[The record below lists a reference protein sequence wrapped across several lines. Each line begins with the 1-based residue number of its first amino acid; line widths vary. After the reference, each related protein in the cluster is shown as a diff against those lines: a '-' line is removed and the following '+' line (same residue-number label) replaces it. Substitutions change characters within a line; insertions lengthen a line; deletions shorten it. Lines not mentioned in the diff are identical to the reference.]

1 MGILCKFAYNSYTH
15 FFLLHNM
22 DRIQALQI
30 FARTVESGS
39 FTKAA
44 DQLNLHISVV
54 SKGIKYLETQ
64 LGSRLLNRTTRKLAL
79 TAEGEVFYE
88 KCQTLLAELENTFQD
103 LSGSAQQAVGKL
115 RIDMP
120 PSLVNFVM
128 SRLPEFHRQYP
139 DIQLVVSAS
148 DKVQNLIDE
157 GLDCAIRMGELDD
170 AGYIARRL
178 GDLPMVL
185 CAAPRYLSE
194 FGSPK
199 TLDDL
204 EHHRAIHYFSD
215 KHRKIMPWRFE
226 QGGNDVG
233 MKIPCVMSVND
244 SNVLLQA
251 VLAGFG
257 ISYMSCM
264 LADPYLENGSL
275 VKVLPDY
282 HKPSRPVWLVYPQRE
297 FIPKRLEVFIEWLL
311 NTFKEYCN

>member
-1 MGILCKFAYNSYTH
+1 MGILCKFAYNAYTY

-30 FARTVESGS
+30 FACTVESGS

-88 KCQTLLAELENTFQD
+88 KCQVLLAELENTFQD

-139 DIQLVVSAS
+139 NIQLIVSAS

-157 GLDCAIRMGELDD
+157 GFDCAIRMGELDD
-170 AGYIARRL
+170 ARYIARRL

-215 KHRKIMPWRFE
+215 KQRKIMPWRFE
-226 QGGNDVG
+226 KENNDVSI
-233 MKIPCVMSVND
+233 KIPCIMSVND

-257 ISYMSCM
+257 ISYMSY
-264 LADPYLENGSL
+264 LFAEPYLKDGL
-275 VKVLPDY
+275 LLPVLPDY
-282 HKPSRPVWLVYPQRE
+282 HKPSRPVWVVYPQRT
-297 FIPKRLEVFIEWLL
+297 FIPKRLEVFIEWLMEK
-311 NTFKEYCN
+311 FKQI

>member
-1 MGILCKFAYNSYTH
+1 
-15 FFLLHNM
+15 M

-54 SKGIKYLETQ
+54 SKGIKYLENQ
-64 LGSRLLNRTTRKLAL
+64 LGSRLLNRTTRKIAL
-79 TAEGEVFYE
+79 TAEGEAFYE
-88 KCQTLLAELENTFQD
+88 KCQRLLAELENTFQD
-103 LSGSAQQAVGKL
+103 LSGSAQQTVGKL
-115 RIDMP
+115 HIDLP
-120 PSLVNFVM
+120 PSVVAFVM
-128 SRLPEFHRQYP
+128 ERLPTFHRLYP
-139 DIQLVVSAS
+139 DIQLVITAS

-185 CAAPRYLSE
+185 CATPSYLVE
-194 FGSPK
+194 FGTP
-199 TLDDL
+199 TTFADL
-204 EHHRAIHYFSD
+204 EQHRAIHYFSA

-226 QGGNDVG
+226 KEGNYTEI
-233 MKIPCVMSVND
+233 KIPCVMSVND

-257 ISYMSCM
+257 ISYMPCM
-264 LADPYLENGSL
+264 LAEPYLANGS
-275 VKVLPDY
+275 
-282 HKPSRPVWLVYPQRE
+282 LVYPQRE
-297 FIPKRLEVFIEWLL
+297 FIPKRLQVFIEWVMAE
-311 NTFKEYCN
+311 FQDYRA

>member
-1 MGILCKFAYNSYTH
+1 
-15 FFLLHNM
+15 M

-88 KCQTLLAELENTFQD
+88 KCQSLLAELENTFHD

-120 PSLVNFVM
+120 PALVSFILA
-128 SRLPEFHRQYP
+128 RLPGFQRQYP
-139 DIQLVVSAS
+139 DIQPVITSS
-148 DKVQNLIDE
+148 DAIQNLIDE
-157 GLDCAIRMGELDD
+157 GLDCAIRMGELED
-170 AGYIARRL
+170 AGYIARKL
-178 GDLPMVL
+178 GTIPMLL
-185 CAAPRYLSE
+185 CASSVYLE
-194 FGSPK
+194 RHGTPK
-199 TLDDL
+199 NLAEL
-204 EHHRAIHYFSD
+204 EQDHHSINYFSG

-226 QGGNDVG
+226 HKGKAESIK
-233 MKIPCVMSVND
+233 MRCSMLVND

-257 ISYMSCM
+257 VSYMPCM
-264 LADPYLENGSL
+264 LAEPYLENGEL
-275 VKVLPDY
+275 VQLLPDY
-282 HKPSRPVWLVYPQRE
+282 RKPSRPVWLVYPQRE
-297 FIPKRLEVFIEWLL
+297 FIPKRLEVFIEWLMKA
-311 NTFKEYCN
+311 FEDYRK